1 MIYIKTNKE
10 EKLCYTWEQVHNC
23 TFSPTVEIIAITDF
37 KVRGKTY
44 QEKQSSLRGQA
55 ILWSY
60 ANLPLS
66 WGEVI
71 EIEHYFRKNGRRYGL
86 LKEFHE
92 NGIC

>member
-10 EKLCYTWEQVHNC
+10 EKLCYRWEEVHNY
-23 TFSPTVEIIAITDF
+23 TFSPEVEIIAITDF

-44 QEKQSSLRGQA
+44 QEKQLSLRDQA

-60 ANLPLS
+60 ADFPLS
-66 WGEVI
+66 WGEAVWI
-71 EIEHYFRKNGRRYGL
+71 ANYFYKNGKRYGL
-86 LKEFHE
+86 LKEFKE